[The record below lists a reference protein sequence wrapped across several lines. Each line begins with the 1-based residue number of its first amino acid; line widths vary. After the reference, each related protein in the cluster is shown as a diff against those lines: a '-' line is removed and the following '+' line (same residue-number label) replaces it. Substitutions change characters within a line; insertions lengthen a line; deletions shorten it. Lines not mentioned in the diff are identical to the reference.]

1 MSSNREEEPLDLLT
15 YTSLLHQL
23 CLQPDGQEQL
33 GKEFDND
40 RPERRRY
47 CGLEVHLQP
56 I

>member
-1 MSSNREEEPLDLLT
+1 MSSNRELEALDLLT

-40 RPERRRY
+40 RPERGRY
-47 CGLEVHLQP
+47 GGLEVNSQP
-56 I
+56 V